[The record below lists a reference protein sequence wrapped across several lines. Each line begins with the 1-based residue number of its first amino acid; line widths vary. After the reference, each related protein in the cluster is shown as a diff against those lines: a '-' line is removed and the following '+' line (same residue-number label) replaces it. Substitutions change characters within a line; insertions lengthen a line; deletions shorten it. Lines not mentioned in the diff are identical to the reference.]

1 MEQFFDILTIV
12 IVVIIVF
19 LLTAIAI
26 HTSVKLVRT
35 AIGKRSVL
43 DKKDS
48 AQSNGAGKDAASGNH
63 TEVKEKLSA
72 IDERCAVYKEK
83 HLVCKPLARRAH
95 VCIEKKNVNL
105 IKQLLGVI
113 EPKASISGYINNIV
127 EEHLEKCKPEIIKLY
142 KEKRSGHGS

>member
-48 AQSNGAGKDAASGNH
+48 AQSNGAGNAA
-63 TEVKEKLSA
+63 VQ
-72 IDERCAVYKEK
+72 CY
-83 HLVCKPLARRAH
+83 
-95 VCIEKKNVNL
+95 
-105 IKQLLGVI
+105 VI
-113 EPKASISGYINNIV
+113 LRMKSE
-127 EEHLEKCKPEIIKLY
+127 
-142 KEKRSGHGS
+142 GSLFT